1 MKQDTV
7 IHWFRQDL
15 RLTDNPAL
23 LSATKRGRV
32 LPVFILDEENSGKFA
47 AGGAS
52 QWWLSHSLNS
62 LNRSLKGHLS
72 VYKGNPMTVLSEL
85 ADRFKVRA
93 IHWNR
98 CYEPWRM
105 RRDAAI
111 KSHFKTQG
119 MDMES
124 HNGSLLWEPWTI
136 RKDDGS
142 PYQVF
147 TPFYRKGCLPY
158 GEPRAPL
165 SPPEQ
170 ASYIADRRSP
180 HACKPQA
187 LLPQNR
193 WHEKLEPYWQVGE
206 EGAHARLKAFLEE
219 GLMQYKTGR
228 NYPSRPFV
236 SRLSPYLRNG
246 EISPQQIWH
255 AVINLPR
262 NKHVDHF
269 CSELGWREFAYHL
282 LYHYPDLPTKNLRP
296 MFDTFPWK
304 DDELRLHAWRKG
316 KTGVPM
322 VDAGMRE
329 LWETGYMH
337 NRVRM
342 IVGSFLVKN
351 LGIHWKHG
359 ERWFWDTLVDADL
372 ANNSAGWQ
380 WVAGSGSDAATYFRM
395 FNPVM
400 QGQKFDPDGD
410 YVRRWIPEIGSLPTA
425 YLFNPWEASDS
436 VLSEAGIKLGVN
448 YPSPII
454 DLTQSRDAAQAAF
467 ESLRKKH
474 E

>member
-1 MKQDTV
+1 MSQDTV

-15 RLTDNPAL
+15 RLRDNPAL
-23 LSATKRGRV
+23 LSASKRGRV
-32 LPVFILDEENSGKFA
+32 LPVFILDEDNAGKFA

-52 QWWLSHSLNS
+52 RWWLSHSLAS
-62 LNRSLKGHLS
+62 LSRSLGGCLS
-72 VYKGNPMTVLSEL
+72 IYKGNPSDVLSDIAHRL
-85 ADRFKVRA
+85 NVSA
-93 IHWNR
+93 IYWNR

-105 RRDAAI
+105 HRDAALKI
-111 KSHFKTQG
+111 HFKKLGIDVQ
-119 MDMES
+119 S

-136 RKDDGS
+136 RKDDDT
-142 PYQVF
+142 PHRVF
-147 TPFYRKGCLPY
+147 TPFYRKGCLASDQ
-158 GEPRAPL
+158 PRVPL

-170 ASYIADRRSP
+170 ARYIGDSGSP

-187 LLPQNR
+187 LLPRNR
-193 WHEKLEPYWQVGE
+193 WHEKLEPYWQIGE

-219 GLMQYKTGR
+219 GLPQYKTGR

-236 SRLSPYLRNG
+236 SRLSPFLRNG
-246 EISPQQIWH
+246 EISPHQIWH
-255 AVINLPR
+255 SILNLFR
-262 NKHVDHF
+262 DKHIDHF

-304 DDELRLHAWRKG
+304 DDGPRLHAWKKG
-316 KTGVPM
+316 ETGIPM

-410 YVRRWIPEIGSLPTA
+410 YVRRWIPEIASLPTA
-425 YLFNPWEASDS
+425 YLFNPWEAPDS
-436 VLSEAGIKLGVN
+436 VLSAAGIKLGET
-448 YPSPII
+448 YPAPMI
-454 DLTQSRDAAQAAF
+454 DLNQSRDAAQAAF
-467 ESLRKKH
+467 ESLKKDY

>member
-1 MKQDTV
+1 MSQDTV

-15 RLTDNPAL
+15 RLMDNPAL
-23 LSATKRGRV
+23 LSASKRGRV
-32 LPVFILDEENSGKFA
+32 LPVFILDEDNAGKFA
-47 AGGAS
+47 AGAAS
-52 QWWLSHSLNS
+52 RWWLSHSLTS

-72 VYKGNPMTVLSEL
+72 VYKGNPATVLSEL
-85 ADRFKVRA
+85 ADRFKVSG
-93 IHWNR
+93 IYWNR

-111 KSHFKTQG
+111 KCHFKTQG
-119 MDMES
+119 IDVQS

-136 RKDDGS
+136 SKDDGS

-147 TPFYRKGCLPY
+147 TPFYRKGCLPS
-158 GEPRAPL
+158 GQPRLPL

-170 ASYIADRRSP
+170 ASYIGDSKNP

-187 LLPQNR
+187 LLPQNH
-193 WHEKLEPYWQVGE
+193 WHEKLEPYWQIGE

-219 GLMQYKTGR
+219 GLPHYKTGR

-262 NKHVDHF
+262 NKHIDHF

-304 DDELRLHAWRKG
+304 DDGPKLSAWKKG
-316 KTGVPM
+316 KTGIPM

-329 LWETGYMH
+329 RWETGYMH

-359 ERWFWDTLVDADL
+359 ERWFWDALVDADL

-410 YVRRWIPEIGSLPTA
+410 YVRRWIPEIDSLPSA
-425 YLFNPWEASDS
+425 YLFKPWEAPDT
-436 VLSEAGIKLGVN
+436 VLSAAGIKLGVN
-448 YPSPII
+448 YPAPII
-454 DLTQSRDAAQAAF
+454 DLSQSRDAAQAAF
-467 ESLRKKH
+467 ESLKKDL

>member
-72 VYKGNPMTVLSEL
+72 VYKGNPITVLSEL
-85 ADRFKVRA
+85 ADQFKVRA

-228 NYPSRPFV
+228 NYPSKPFV